1 MNITVLGATGGTGRH
16 AVAQALAAGHH
27 VTAVVRD
34 PRRLPIRSERLEIVE
49 ADALDGES
57 IAPAVKDRDVVLSAV
72 GPRHGGP
79 TTVCRAAATAVTW
92 AMHQTRTR
100 RLVIVSAAGPY
111 VDAGDDPL
119 TRYLV
124 KPILRRALRESFAD
138 LRAAEDIVRGS
149 GLDWTILRP
158 PRLTD
163 KPATG
168 RVRRAYDR
176 NLPLGIYCSRAD
188 VAAEMLRAAKD
199 PATAGHSLG
208 IAN

>member
-1 MNITVLGATGGTGRH
+1 MNLTIFGATGGIGTH
-16 AVAQALAAGHH
+16 AVTQALAAGHH

-34 PRRLPIRSERLEIVE
+34 AGRLAIRSDQLEIVV
-49 ADALDGES
+49 ADALDGDAIS
-57 IAPAVKDRDVVLSAV
+57 PAIEGRNAVLSAV
-72 GPRHGGP
+72 GPRRGGP
-79 TTVCRAAATAVTW
+79 PMVCRAAATAITW
-92 AMHQTRTR
+92 AMGRTGSR

-124 KPILRRALRESFAD
+124 KPVLRLALREGFAD
-138 LRAAEDIVRGS
+138 LRAAETVVRATDIA
-149 GLDWTILRP
+149 WTILRP

-176 NLPLGIYCSRAD
+176 NLPLGIVCSRAD
-188 VAAEMLRAAKD
+188 VAAEMLRALAD
-199 PATAGHSLG
+199 PDAIGRSVCV
-208 IAN
+208 AN